1 MLVGRCACTFQQT
14 DVSCTDRKVSRFG
27 LMVETN

>member
-1 MLVGRCACTFQQT
+1 MLVGRCVCIFQQT
-14 DVSCTDRKVSRFG
+14 EVFCTDRKVSRFG